1 MEREV
6 SIVVEIG
13 VGLIALAA
21 LISIIWF
28 TIYLGN
34 DIADNVAIEAS
45 ELSSDVSVG
54 ELDELCDEENIMP
67 AASVYGLIRMYN
79 AYVPEFVCMYC
90 DKDINAVQD
99 ISGNT
104 APCILNHLS
113 GKVNLQV
120 ERTDYGW
127 YRFIVHYVDCNWYH
141 GECTCDTLQAG
152 KPDTPK

>member
-34 DIADNVAIEAS
+34 DLADDVAIEAS
-45 ELSSDVSVG
+45 ELTSDVTVG
-54 ELDELCDEENIMP
+54 ELEELCNEENIMP

-79 AYVPEFVCMYC
+79 AYVPEFICMYC
-90 DKDINAVQD
+90 DNDINAIQD

-127 YRFIVHYVDCNWYH
+127 YRFIVHYVDCNWYY
-141 GECTCDTLQAG
+141 GNCDCSKL
-152 KPDTPK
+152 KEDRPVTPK